1 MIARIW
7 FGKTLDS
14 KSGEYFNYL
23 EKTGIK
29 DTSSTEGNRGVY
41 VLRRKE
47 DGISEFLF
55 ITLWESIEAI
65 KKFAGQDTEKA
76 VYYPDDDKF
85 LLELEPHV
93 KHFEVLLASKGGNSY
108 NEGSLSRVMKYARGI
123 KI

>member
-14 KSGEYFNYL
+14 KSDEYFDYL

-55 ITLWESIEAI
+55 MTLWESREAI
-65 KKFAGQDTEKA
+65 KKFAGQDMEKA

-85 LLELEPHV
+85 LIQLEPHV
-93 KHFEVLLASKGGNSY
+93 KHFEVLLASKDRNSY
-108 NEGSLSRVMKYARGI
+108 NEGSLPRLMRYMKGI